1 MSISVDPEEDI
12 PTRLHEYAE
21 KFHAGPEWQHY
32 TGTVE
37 ASVAAQRAFNV
48 WRGDKMSHTPV
59 MLLRAAPGRPWVR
72 IEGFVTPSGL
82 VQLYRQQLESAQT
95 VATR

>member
-1 MSISVDPEEDI
+1 MHLMSISVDPEEDI

-37 ASVAAQRAFNV
+37 ASLAAQHAFNV
-48 WRGDKMSHTPV
+48 WRG
-59 MLLRAAPGRPWVR
+59 
-72 IEGFVTPSGL
+72 
-82 VQLYRQQLESAQT
+82 
-95 VATR
+95 TR